1 LVVPNDCEAMTS
13 ILIIDDDPLISRF
26 IDRGLRASGFS
37 TEVAGD
43 AATGRTLAL
52 SGEFDLVVL
61 DLVLRDGDGFAV
73 LRDLRDRRHTLPV
86 LVVTA
91 HPAERD
97 VVACLDGGADDY
109 LVKPFCFEEF
119 VARVRAR
126 LRRGDTPAT
135 SELVAGDLVLDL
147 LTRRVSV
154 GGAQVD
160 LTSREFTL
168 LETFLRHTN
177 QVLSRAQLLSRVW
190 GLGFDPTSNVL
201 NVYVAALRQ
210 KIGADRIETVRG
222 AGYRLL
228 AISRTDNVRRIRR
241 REEVELRAV

>member
-1 LVVPNDCEAMTS
+1 MTS
-13 ILIIDDDPLISRF
+13 ILIIEDDPLISRF

-37 TEVAGD
+37 TGVAGD
-43 AATGRTLAL
+43 AATGLVMAL

-61 DLVLRDGDGFAV
+61 DLVLRDGDGFSV
-73 LRDLRDRRHTLPV
+73 LRDLRERHRRLPV

-91 HPAERD
+91 HPTQRD
-97 VVACLDGGADDY
+97 VADCLDGGADDY
-109 LVKPFCFEEF
+109 LVKPFRFEEL

-126 LRRGDTPAT
+126 LRHRDTPTT

-154 GGAQVD
+154 GGTQVE

-168 LETFLRHTN
+168 LETFLRHTD

-190 GLGFDPTSNVL
+190 GFGFDPTSNVV

-210 KIGADRIETVRG
+210 KIGTDRIETVRKV
-222 AGYRLL
+222 GYRLRV
-228 AISRTDNVRRIRR
+228 ISSHMAEGARPATAPV
-241 REEVELRAV
+241 V